1 MRRYV
6 VASLVL
12 AALTACGDNTSSE
25 NNLGDAVS
33 GMCTTEGE
41 NQQVFESLQKDYFWY
56 RDLPASIN
64 PSAYKSSND
73 LLTAVKSSK
82 DRFSFIITSQE
93 YQDRYINARYV
104 GFGFSQQINS
114 RRDGLLMA
122 YVYTDSSAYREGLRR
137 GDTITHIDNIPVATW
152 LADIDAKRKTNDD
165 MFGTATAGVQRT
177 VRWTSH
183 NGNVVERLLTKSA
196 VTTNTILHSSVQRL
210 DGRTIGYMVQSS
222 FIDLTE
228 SELNTVFDQFK
239 AQNVDTLV
247 LDLRYNGGGLIR
259 VANQLS
265 SQIAWPQVNGQVFV
279 QYRYNDKN
287 SNKNES
293 SAFSLGNG
301 RQALGLKKVY
311 VLTSPSTCSASEMVI
326 NSLRPFIDVVT
337 IGETTCG
344 KPIGMMPSNICNKV
358 LFAINFQ
365 TVNAR
370 GFGDYFD
377 GLPAQCQVKPTIA
390 GDWGS
395 DADPQ
400 WQAALTH
407 IKTGSCPAFATA
419 NQTAIGAAPIQD
431 TLGQEPAAIWWRN
444 ER

>member
-1 MRRYV
+1 MRRY
-6 VASLVL
+6 LV
-12 AALTACGDNTSSE
+12 AALVWAALSGCGDSSTSGNTVSGA
-25 NNLGDAVS
+25 LS
-33 GMCTTEGE
+33 GMCTIEGE
-41 NQQVFESLQKDYFWY
+41 NQQIFEALQKDYFWY
-56 RDLPASIN
+56 RDLPSAIN
-64 PSAYKSSND
+64 PNAYASSSA
-73 LLTAVKSSK
+73 LLTAVKSSQ
-82 DRFSFIITSQE
+82 DRFSFIMTAQE
-93 YQDRYINARYV
+93 YQDRYINARYI
-104 GFGFSQQINS
+104 GFGFSQQIS
-114 RRDGLLMA
+114 SSRDGLVMA
-122 YVYTDSSAYREGLRR
+122 YVYADSPAYREGLRR

-165 MFGTATAGVQRT
+165 MFGAATAGVQRT
-177 VRWTSH
+177 LRWTSL
-183 NGNVVERLLTKSA
+183 NGNVVERRLTKSA
-196 VTTNTILHSSVQRL
+196 VTTNTILHSSVQRV
-210 DGRTIGYMVQSS
+210 DGRNIGYMVQNS

-265 SQIAWPQVNGQVFV
+265 SQIAWPQVSGKVFV

-287 SNKNES
+287 SNKNVS

-311 VLTSPSTCSASEMVI
+311 VLTSPSTCSASEMLI
-326 NSLRPFIDVVT
+326 NSLRPFVEVVT

-344 KPIGMMPSNICNKV
+344 KPVGMMPANICDKV
-358 LFAINFQ
+358 LYAINFQ
-365 TVNAR
+365 TVNAV

-377 GLPAQCQVKPTIA
+377 GFPAQCQVKPAIA

-407 IKTGSCPAFATA
+407 IKSGRCPALTNASGV
-419 NQTAIGAAPIQD
+419 GAAPLLDSVHDVQA
-431 TLGQEPAAIWWRN
+431 PAAMWWRN